1 MAATDPSTGKLSA
14 ADTAGMTP
22 SDQASPHPP
31 RDSPSADAE
40 LISGR
45 CAICGRDL
53 WSDGLTPARDGN
65 AWICGDCDQARNFE
79 ADFEAGLGDD

>member
-22 SDQASPHPP
+22 SEHPSSDH
-31 RDSPSADAE
+31 RDSPSADSD

-45 CAICGRDL
+45 CAICGSDL

-79 ADFEAGLGDD
+79 ADFEAGLGED

>member
-1 MAATDPSTGKLSA
+1 MASTLPSTGKLSG
-14 ADTAGMTP
+14 ADTAAMT
-22 SDQASPHPP
+22 P
-31 RDSPSADAE
+31 RDSAPPDAE
-40 LISGR
+40 PISGR

-79 ADFEAGLGDD
+79 ADFEAGLGED

>member
-22 SDQASPHPP
+22 SEHPSSDHP
-31 RDSPSADAE
+31 DSPVDAE
-40 LISGR
+40 LNSGR
-45 CAICGRDL
+45 CAICGSDL

>member
-22 SDQASPHPP
+22 SDQASPHP
-31 RDSPSADAE
+31 RDSPVDAE
-40 LISGR
+40 LNSGR

-53 WSDGLTPARDGN
+53 WSDGLTPALDGN

>member
-22 SDQASPHPP
+22 SEHPSPDR
-31 RDSPSADAE
+31 RDSPSADRD

>member
-1 MAATDPSTGKLSA
+1 
-14 ADTAGMTP
+14 MTP
-22 SDQASPHPP
+22 SEHPSPDR
-31 RDSPSADAE
+31 RDRPVDAE
-40 LISGR
+40 LNSGR

-53 WSDGLTPARDGN
+53 WSDGLTPALDGN

>member
-1 MAATDPSTGKLSA
+1 MAGTDPSTGKLSA

-22 SDQASPHPP
+22 SEHPSPDR
-31 RDSPSADAE
+31 RDSPSADPD

-79 ADFEAGLGDD
+79 ADFEAGLGED